1 MDAINLPL
9 VLQTLLFG
17 VFVGSLY
24 GVAAV
29 GLALVF
35 GVMRVLNIAHGE
47 LMMVAGYITFWAF
60 TLFGIDPFLSL
71 LISVPLLFL
80 FGLLLDRLVYRRI
93 HALTGEAKLK
103 NSLLVSFGLVL
114 VMQALTIQFFTA
126 DERAI
131 QTQYA
136 GQSVNVA
143 GIVLPYTRL
152 ISLAIAFVSI
162 GGLHLFMQRTLVGKA
177 IRAAA
182 EDPEAADLAGINIK
196 KYYMGTLALSAALA
210 GLAGT
215 LVIIGYGVTPTIGL
229 SWLLRALIV
238 VVLAGT
244 GSIFGTFSAGILL
257 GLVEAVS
264 GLVFG
269 ETTREIVGLVMF
281 IAVLLIRPQGL
292 FGRK

>member
-1 MDAINLPL
+1 MNLP
-9 VLQTLLFG
+9 VVVQTLVFG

-47 LMMVAGYITFWAF
+47 LMMIAGYITFWAF

-71 LISVPLLFL
+71 IISVPLLFAL
-80 FGLLLDRLVYRRI
+80 GLLLDRLVYRRI
-93 HALTGEAKLK
+93 HMLTGEAKLK

-114 VMQALTIQFFTA
+114 VIQALTIQFFTA

-131 QTQYA
+131 QMDYA
-136 GQSVNVA
+136 GQ
-143 GIVLPYTRL
+143 GINIGGLVLPYTRL
-152 ISLAIAFVSI
+152 LSLLVAIAAI
-162 GGLHLFMQRTLVGKA
+162 GGLHLFLQNSMVGKA

-182 EDPEAADLAGINIK
+182 EDPEAADLAGINIRR
-196 KYYMGTLALSAALA
+196 YYMGTMALSAALA

-215 LVIIGYGVTPTIGL
+215 LVVIGYGVTPTIGL

-244 GSIFGTFSAGILL
+244 GSIFGTFGAGILL
-257 GLVEAVS
+257 GLVEAIS
-264 GLVFG
+264 GLAFG
-269 ETTREIVGLVMF
+269 ATTREIVGLVMF
-281 IAVLLIRPQGL
+281 IVVLLIRPQGL
-292 FGRK
+292 FGKK

>member
-1 MDAINLPL
+1 MSLPI
-9 VLQTLLFG
+9 VVQTLLFG

-47 LMMVAGYITFWAF
+47 LMMIAGYITFWAF
-60 TLFGIDPFLSL
+60 MLFGLDPFLSV

-136 GQSVNVA
+136 GQGLNVV

-152 ISLAIAFVSI
+152 ISLAIAFATI
-162 GGLHLFMQRTLVGKA
+162 GGLHLFLQHTLVGKA
-177 IRAAA
+177 VRAAA
-182 EDPEAADLAGINIK
+182 EDPEAADLVGINIRR
-196 KYYMGTLALSAALA
+196 YYMGTLALSAALA

-215 LVIIGYGVTPTIGL
+215 LVVIGYGVTPTIGL
-229 SWLLRALIV
+229 GWLLRALIV

-244 GSIFGTFSAGILL
+244 GSIFGTFGAGIVL
-257 GLVEAVS
+257 GVVEAVS

-269 ETTREIVGLVMF
+269 ATTREIVGLVMF

-292 FGRK
+292 FGKK